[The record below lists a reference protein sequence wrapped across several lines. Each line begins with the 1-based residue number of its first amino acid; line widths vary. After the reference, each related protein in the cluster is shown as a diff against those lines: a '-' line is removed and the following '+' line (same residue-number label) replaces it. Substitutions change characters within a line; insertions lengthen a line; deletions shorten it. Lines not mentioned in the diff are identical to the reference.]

1 MEHHPVPEG
10 YRPVK
15 EALPIALTRA
25 REAVLSHW
33 RPLISSRG
41 FTEQQWRVLRVV
53 NEYEPIDISTLASFS
68 ALHMPSVTR
77 ILQALQKRGYVTRER
92 DTADS
97 RRSWIKV
104 TQKTRDVMYAEG
116 MKSREINEHIMER
129 FGEENFRQLSKLLNE
144 LAELRISND

>member
-1 MEHHPVPEG
+1 MKHQPIPEG

-33 RPLISSRG
+33 RPLISERG
-41 FTEQQWRVLRVV
+41 FTEPQWRVLRVV

-77 ILQALQKRGYVTRER
+77 ILQALQKRGYVSRER
-92 DTADS
+92 DAADS
-97 RRSWIKV
+97 RRSWIRV
-104 TQKTRDVMYAEG
+104 TPKARDVMYSEG
-116 MKSREINEHIMER
+116 LRSAEINERLMSR
-129 FGEENFRQLSKLLNE
+129 FGEDNFRELSRLLNE
-144 LAELRISND
+144 LAEMRADD

>member
-1 MEHHPVPEG
+1 MEHNPVPEG

-25 REAVLSHW
+25 REALLSHW
-33 RPLISSRG
+33 RPFIAARG

-77 ILQALQKRGYVTRER
+77 ILQALQQRGFVTRER
-92 DTADS
+92 DKLDS
-97 RRSWIKV
+97 RRSWIRSTK
-104 TQKTRDVMYAEG
+104 KAREVMYTEG
-116 MKSREINEHIMER
+116 ARTQEINDQIIAR
-129 FGEENFRQLSKLLNE
+129 FGEENYRQLSRLLNE
-144 LAELRISND
+144 LAELRVGTD

>member
-1 MEHHPVPEG
+1 MKHQPIPEG

-33 RPLISSRG
+33 RPLISERG
-41 FTEQQWRVLRVV
+41 FTEPQWRVLRVV

-77 ILQALQKRGYVTRER
+77 ILQALQKRGYVSRER
-92 DTADS
+92 DAADS
-97 RRSWIKV
+97 RRSWIRV
-104 TQKTRDVMYAEG
+104 TPKARDVMYSEG
-116 MKSREINEHIMER
+116 LRSAEINKRLMSR
-129 FGEENFRQLSKLLNE
+129 FGEDNFRELSRLLNE
-144 LAELRISND
+144 LAEMRADD

>member
-1 MEHHPVPEG
+1 MEHRPIPEG

-33 RPLISSRG
+33 RPLISARG

-77 ILQALQKRGYVTRER
+77 ILQALQKRGYISRER

-97 RRSWIKV
+97 RRSWIRV
-104 TQKTRDVMYAEG
+104 TQKARDVMYAEG
-116 MKSREINEHIMER
+116 SKSSEINKRIIEK
-129 FGEENFRQLSKLLNE
+129 FGDENFKELSRLLNE
-144 LAELRISND
+144 LAEIKIDTY

>member
-1 MEHHPVPEG
+1 MKHQPIPEG

-33 RPLISSRG
+33 RPLISERG

-77 ILQALQKRGYVTRER
+77 ILQALQKRGYISRER

-97 RRSWIKV
+97 RRSWIRV
-104 TQKTRDVMYAEG
+104 TQKARDVMYSEG
-116 MKSREINEHIMER
+116 LRSAEINERLMSR
-129 FGEENFRQLSKLLNE
+129 FGEENFRELSRLLNE
-144 LAELRISND
+144 LAEMRIDT

>member
-1 MEHHPVPEG
+1 MEHQPLPEG

-33 RPLISSRG
+33 RPLISARG

-53 NEYEPIDISTLASFS
+53 SEYEPIDISTLASFS

-77 ILQALQKRGYVTRER
+77 ILQALQKRGYISRER
-92 DTADS
+92 DAADS
-97 RRSWIKV
+97 RRSWIRV
-104 TQKTRDVMYAEG
+104 TQKARDVMYAEG
-116 MKSREINEHIMER
+116 MKSLEINDRIVEK
-129 FGEENFRQLSKLLNE
+129 FGEERLNQLSRLLND
-144 LAELRISND
+144 LAELRIDND

>member
-1 MEHHPVPEG
+1 MKHQPIPEG

-33 RPLISSRG
+33 RPLISERG

-77 ILQALQKRGYVTRER
+77 ILQALQKRGYISRKR

-97 RRSWIKV
+97 RRSWIRV
-104 TQKTRDVMYAEG
+104 TQKARDVMYSEG
-116 MKSREINEHIMER
+116 LRSAEINERLMSR
-129 FGEENFRQLSKLLNE
+129 FGEENFRELSRLLNE
-144 LAELRISND
+144 LAEMRIDT

>member
-1 MEHHPVPEG
+1 MKHQPIPEG

-33 RPLISSRG
+33 RPLISERG

-77 ILQALQKRGYVTRER
+77 ILQALQKRGYVSRER
-92 DTADS
+92 DAADS
-97 RRSWIKV
+97 RRSWIRV
-104 TQKTRDVMYAEG
+104 TPKARDVMYSEG
-116 MKSREINEHIMER
+116 LRSAEINKRLMSR
-129 FGEENFRQLSKLLNE
+129 FGEDNFRELSRLLNE
-144 LAELRISND
+144 LAEMRADD